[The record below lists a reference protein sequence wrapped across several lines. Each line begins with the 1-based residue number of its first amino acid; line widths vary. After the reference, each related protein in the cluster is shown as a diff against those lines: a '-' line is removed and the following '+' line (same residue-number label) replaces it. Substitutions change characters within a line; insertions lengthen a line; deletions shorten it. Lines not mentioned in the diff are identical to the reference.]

1 MPALSRCAARS
12 NHAATAQS
20 PCARLSRRLAA
31 PRAPPPLS
39 RRAGFTPQLAAAYEM
54 ANEDEKRFEVV
65 FVSSDE
71 SAQARAWILH
81 GACTEAPEA
90 PRDPMAVLVALQ
102 AQAGYMEEMHG
113 DWLRVPFDSPLR
125 DALKQQ

>member
-71 SAQARAWILH
+71 SAQVRAWLLH
-81 GACTEAPEA
+81 GACTEAPDETAGHETRTRGTARGPPQGA
-90 PRDPMAVLVALQ
+90 P
-102 AQAGYMEEMHG
+102 E
-113 DWLRVPFDSPLR
+113 
-125 DALKQQ
+125 

>member
-1 MPALSRCAARS
+1 MVDDAL
-12 NHAATAQS
+12 
-20 PCARLSRRLAA
+20 RRGKITVPDDYVALLEAHQ
-31 PRAPPPLS
+31 
-39 RRAGFTPQLAAAYEM
+39 RRRKAL
-54 ANEDEKRFEVV
+54 EVV

-71 SAQARAWILH
+71 SAQVRAWLLH

-90 PRDPMAVLVALQ
+90 PTDPMAVLVALQ